1 MLQGLIR
8 QDEPT
13 KTQGAFFLVDFQGFS
28 LSLMRRLTVADVKR
42 GLSMFQDTFPI
53 RIDKILLINEPLWI
67 SALYS
72 SMCSRVRSHA
82 RMHAH
87 LPRPPVSFR

>member
-13 KTQGAFFLVDFQGFS
+13 KTQGAFFLVDFRGFS
-28 LSLMRRLTVADVKR
+28 LSLMRRVTVADVKR

-82 RMHAH
+82 RIHAH
-87 LPRPPVSFR
+87 LPHPPVYFR